1 MTALYDPDR
10 DPVRRAGR
18 WLRWG
23 SRWVALPAAL
33 GIFLS
38 GNIDLRALPLVG
50 PERES
55 AVLFLDG
62 QAYFG
67 HLDDSGESGTL
78 VLRDAYYFE
87 DAKSGPTGLP
97 VGLVKRGS
105 DAHQPADGMRINRDK
120 VLAVEQ
126 VGLTSPVALAIE
138 VEREIGRISPPSFS
152 LNRTTVAGAST
163 LVAQR
168 VAAEHDLQV
177 AYAAS
182 ADQLAKLNELVLPI
196 TKLEAETITQKAL
209 ADLHTVR
216 RNGLAAIGNAIGMS
230 AADAQAYAI
239 ATDPTL
245 EGQTYAN
252 EVRVLLAPDLN
263 GIVNRTTQLYA
274 QVGDTYAKQLTQP
287 RTASPSPT
295 PSPRP

>member
-105 DAHQPADGMRINRDK
+105 EAHQPADGK
-120 VLAVEQ
+120 STPGV
-126 VGLTSPVALAIE
+126 
-138 VEREIGRISPPSFS
+138 
-152 LNRTTVAGAST
+152 RT
-163 LVAQR
+163 
-168 VAAEHDLQV
+168 
-177 AYAAS
+177 
-182 ADQLAKLNELVLPI
+182 
-196 TKLEAETITQKAL
+196 
-209 ADLHTVR
+209 
-216 RNGLAAIGNAIGMS
+216 
-230 AADAQAYAI
+230 
-239 ATDPTL
+239 
-245 EGQTYAN
+245 
-252 EVRVLLAPDLN
+252 
-263 GIVNRTTQLYA
+263 
-274 QVGDTYAKQLTQP
+274 P
-287 RTASPSPT
+287 R
-295 PSPRP
+295 